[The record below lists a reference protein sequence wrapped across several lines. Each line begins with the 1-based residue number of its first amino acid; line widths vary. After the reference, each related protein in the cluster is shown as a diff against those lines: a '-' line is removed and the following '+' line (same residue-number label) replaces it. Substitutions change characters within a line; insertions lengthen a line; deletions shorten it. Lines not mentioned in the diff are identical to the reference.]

1 MTDTRISRPGPAQ
14 FALFNLGFRPFY
26 LLAGLLA
33 AATVPVWLAQYG
45 GWLPQ
50 AGYLSGMAWHA
61 HEMIFG
67 FAAAVITGFLFT
79 AVRNWTG
86 LPTPAGG
93 MLAALALL
101 WIAGRLLVVTGPG
114 ALALVVDSGFLVSVA
129 LALWF
134 PLRRSRNRNLF
145 FVGLLLLMAVANAA
159 FHAARLG
166 WIDMPPVFQARF
178 ALYLV
183 ILIIAIMGGRVIP
196 MFTANAIRGAKVR
209 QSAAIDRVALALLA
223 AALFAGASGVL
234 PWLAALLCLA
244 AAVAHAWRLW
254 QWNPL
259 ATRAAP
265 ILWVLHLAYAWIPL
279 GLLLLALSLAGFAV
293 PAALALHAFGIG
305 AAGGMIIG
313 MMTRTALGH
322 TGRPLQAGRGET
334 AAYVLVHT
342 AAAVRVFGGLLWP
355 SAYAATLLASG
366 ILWSAAFLVFL
377 VVYWPIL
384 TRPRVDGRPG

>member
-1 MTDTRISRPGPAQ
+1 MSEERVSRPDAAQ

-26 LLAGLLA
+26 LLAALLA
-33 AATVPVWLAQYG
+33 AVAVPVWLAQYG

-50 AGYLSGMAWHA
+50 AGHLSGMAWHA

-93 MLAALALL
+93 RLAALALL

-114 ALALVVDSGFLVSVA
+114 ALALVVDSGFLAAVA
-129 LALWF
+129 LALWV
-134 PLRRSRNRNLF
+134 PLRRSRNRNQF
-145 FVGLLLLMAVANAA
+145 FVALLLLMAAANAA
-159 FHAARLG
+159 FHAAHLG
-166 WIDMPPVFQARF
+166 WIGMPPVFQARF

-196 MFTANAIRGAKVR
+196 MFTANALPHAKVR
-209 QSAAIDRVALALLA
+209 QSPGIDRAALGLLV
-223 AALFAGASGVL
+223 AALFASASGAP
-234 PWLAALLCLA
+234 PWLSAPLCVAAALA
-244 AAVAHAWRLW
+244 QAWRLW
-254 QWNPL
+254 QWDPL
-259 ATRAAP
+259 ATRATP
-265 ILWVLHLAYAWIPL
+265 ILWVLHLSYAWIPL
-279 GLLLLALSLAGFAV
+279 GLLLLALSLAGVAV

-313 MMTRTALGH
+313 MMTRTARGH
-322 TGRPLQAGRGET
+322 TGRPLRAGRGET
-334 AAYVLVHT
+334 AAYVLVH
-342 AAAVRVFGGLLWP
+342 AAAAARVFGGLLWP
-355 SAYAATLLASG
+355 AGYAATLLASG
-366 ILWSAAFLVFL
+366 LLWSAAFLVFL

-384 TRPRVDGRPG
+384 TRPRADGRPG